1 MSVSEQENQH
11 PGPAAPAAEAFILR
25 VDSCLTPTEIIS
37 DACILCTGGVINA
50 VGGASAF
57 QELQDIPWIHRPG
70 CIAIPGLVDTHI
82 HGTGGYDVMTGGP
95 DISSMSSTLASH
107 GVTAFM
113 PTVLSADVPKMLER
127 LEKTAALCQDGLHG
141 AVPVGI
147 HLEGPYLN
155 VQKRGSQAAEF
166 IRAVDEGEA
175 RELLEA
181 GRGKIRIM
189 TFAPELE
196 RAESLLELLLARQV
210 VPSMGHSLADEEAT
224 RRAIDIGA
232 TRCTHFY
239 NGMPQLT
246 QREVS
251 LPAVVLTDDRV
262 TIELIVDGVHVH
274 PRMIDLACR
283 AKPRNRVV
291 GISDAATGA
300 GLAEGLYHFGNDM
313 VQVSEGSC
321 RRVSD
326 GRLAGSCLTLD
337 TAMRNLRR
345 FSPALSDQ
353 EVISCFTL
361 NAARSVGLGDRGQI
375 QPGRRADI
383 TLLDAD
389 WNIRMTFAGGRLVYD
404 RDKEDHEGAGA

>member
-1 MSVSEQENQH
+1 MSVSEQGSQH
-11 PGPAAPAAEAFILR
+11 PDPATPATGSFILR
-25 VDSCLTPTEIIS
+25 VDSCLTPTEVIS
-37 DACILCTGGVINA
+37 DACILCTDGIISA

-57 QELQDIPWIHRPG
+57 HELQDLPWIRRPG

-82 HGTGGYDVMTGGP
+82 HGTGGYDVMSGGP
-95 DISSMSSTLASH
+95 DISSMSATLASH
-107 GVTAFM
+107 GVTAFI
-113 PTVLSADVPKMLER
+113 PTVLSADLPQMLER
-127 LEKTAALCQDGLHG
+127 LEKMAAMCHGEPHG

-147 HLEGPYLN
+147 HLEGPYIN

-166 IRAVDEGEA
+166 IRPVDEGEA

-181 GRGKIRIM
+181 GRGQVRIM

-196 RAESLLELLLARQV
+196 RAESLMQLLLSHQV
-210 VPSMGHSLADEEAT
+210 VPSMGHSLADEEAA

-300 GLAEGLYHFGNDM
+300 GLVDGICHFGNDM
-313 VQVSEGSC
+313 VQVAEGSC

-337 TAMRNLRR
+337 KAMRNLRQ
-345 FSPALSDQ
+345 FSPSMSDQ

-361 NAARSVGLGDRGQI
+361 NAARSIGLRDRGQI

-383 TLLDAD
+383 TVVDQD
-389 WNIRMTFAGGRLVYD
+389 WNIQMTFAGGRLVYD
-404 RDKEDHEGAGA
+404 RTKEENEPAGE